1 MSVCIIADGG
11 TNHKGDLNIAK
22 RMIDEASKAGAD
34 YFSIYLE
41 QTQSLVV
48 NYNACTE
55 LKQYC
60 KNAGIGFLV
69 SAPDVDSIDSFENLD
84 MDFWKVP
91 LDKIKESSYLVK
103 LGRTGRPVMLSTDMK
118 NVEAIRNAL
127 LLLVG
132 NGCSNI
138 TLLESHT
145 SFPTKYKE
153 INLSTMGKM
162 RDEFDV
168 ETGLSDRT
176 QGVEIS
182 LAAVAL
188 GATVI
193 EKPFT
198 LDKKDEGPFHRYSL
212 DVEEFAYMVKAIRH
226 IEETK

>member
-1 MSVCIIADGG
+1 
-11 TNHKGDLNIAK
+11 
-22 RMIDEASKAGAD
+22 
-34 YFSIYLE
+34 
-41 QTQSLVV
+41 
-48 NYNACTE
+48 
-55 LKQYC
+55 
-60 KNAGIGFLV
+60 
-69 SAPDVDSIDSFENLD
+69 
-84 MDFWKVP
+84 
-91 LDKIKESSYLVK
+91 
-103 LGRTGRPVMLSTDMK
+103 
-118 NVEAIRNAL
+118 
-127 LLLVG
+127 
-132 NGCSNI
+132 
-138 TLLESHT
+138 
-145 SFPTKYKE
+145 
-153 INLSTMGKM
+153 MGKM